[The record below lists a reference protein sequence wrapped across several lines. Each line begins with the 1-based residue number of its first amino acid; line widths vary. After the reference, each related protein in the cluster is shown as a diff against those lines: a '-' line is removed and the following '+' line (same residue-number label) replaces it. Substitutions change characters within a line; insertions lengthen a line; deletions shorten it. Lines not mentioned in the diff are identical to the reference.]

1 MSGEEREEGMED
13 LLGMGQLEEELEEEL
28 EEKLEERVPASKVR
42 MTIEHLNEE
51 GEVVDK
57 QTTEEYDGLIVGQIN
72 ETEEGFEV
80 PVGGA
85 GSLNFVRLL
94 ILKREINQTL
104 ESKIAEA
111 AGEVPDNPLAEL
123 FDI

>member
-1 MSGEEREEGMED
+1 MSEEEREEGMES
-13 LLGMGQLEEELEEEL
+13 LFGMEKLREELEDEE
-28 EEKLEERVPASKVR
+28 EERVPASKVR
-42 MTIEHLNEE
+42 MTIECLNEE

-104 ESKIAEA
+104 ESKIVEA
-111 AGEVPDNPLAEL
+111 AGEVSKNPLAEL